1 MNAISIGPLLLA
13 GDRLAAA
20 IGIAVFTFV
29 TAVIAARVDSRI
41 GRWSMHALVGGFI
54 AARLGHVIEY
64 ATNFA
69 AEPWRVFAVWQG
81 GFSWI
86 WGAAA
91 VIAITLYHLR
101 TVRLNLWAA
110 FALAVSLVAW
120 NTAYQLTSATAT
132 TPLPSISLKQLNG
145 GSVKLERFK
154 GKPLVINLWATW
166 CPPCRDEMPM
176 MAEVAAATDKVTFL
190 FINHAE
196 MPATIKAFLDSENI
210 KIEHVLLDPNSQIAG
225 HYKTRGLPMT
235 LFIGADGLSRVTYF
249 GEVSREALSKYVS
262 RLLEE

>member
-1 MNAISIGPLLLA
+1 MNPVSIGPLLLA

-29 TAVIAARVDSRI
+29 TTVLVARVDSRL
-41 GRWSMHALVGGFI
+41 GRWSMHALVGGLI
-54 AARLGHVIEY
+54 TARLGHVIDY
-64 ATNFA
+64 ATNFV
-69 AEPWRVFAVWQG
+69 AEPWRIFAVWQG

-86 WGAAA
+86 WGSAA

-101 TVRLNLWAA
+101 TVRLNLWAT
-110 FALAVSLVAW
+110 FALGVSLVAW
-120 NTAYQLTSATAT
+120 NTAHQLISATAA
-132 TPLPSISLKQLNG
+132 TPLPSFSLKHLNG
-145 GSVKLERFK
+145 SSVKLERFM

-166 CPPCRDEMPM
+166 CPPCRHEMPM
-176 MAEVAAATDKVTFL
+176 MAEFAAATDKVTFL
-190 FINHAE
+190 FINHGE

-210 KIEHVLLDPNSQIAG
+210 TIKHVLLDPDSQIAR
-225 HYKTRGLPMT
+225 HYETRGLPMT

-249 GEVSREALSKYVS
+249 GEMSREALGKYVS